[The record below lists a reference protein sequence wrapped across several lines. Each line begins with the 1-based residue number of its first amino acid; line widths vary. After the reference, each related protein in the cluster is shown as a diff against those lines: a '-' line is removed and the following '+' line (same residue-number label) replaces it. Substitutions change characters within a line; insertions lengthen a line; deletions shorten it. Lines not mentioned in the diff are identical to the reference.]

1 MNNKHGGGMAP
12 VDVTLSEKHSAR
24 FQLINYSKLELAI
37 PVYKYKCLRT
47 GITIV
52 FGEIEGPLVQ
62 GYFTL
67 ATEAHDDDGI
77 PHTLEHLIFLGSED
91 YPFKGVL
98 DLLANRCL
106 ASGTNAWTDID
117 HTCYTVSTAGSEG
130 FLSLLP
136 VYLDHILYPT
146 IKECG
151 FITEV
156 HHITYDAEDAG
167 VVYCEMQG
175 RENTGECI
183 VQRNLLENLYP
194 GKCGYKSETGGI
206 MKNLRESTTNNKI
219 RKYHHAFYRPEN
231 LLLLISGK
239 INHSSVFDV
248 LEPFIQKILSKG
260 NRGDYVRPWQ
270 SSIEPL
276 TRSLNNAVLFPSDE
290 ETNGIISVG
299 FRGPNCLK
307 DYIAC
312 DLLLKYLTDT
322 PISPLPK
329 EMVEIEDPF
338 CTDVSFD
345 MASHNEPSITISFE
359 NVPIEKM
366 EAEIIPSKL
375 DEVFNKL
382 LVDDNYLDLTRL
394 STFIERNKLH
404 IWSYLDN
411 YPHEKLS
418 TIIIEDFL
426 YGKTSADL
434 DQKLNKMSILRQI
447 QEEDIMFWKEI
458 LKKYLINGNRVIIRG
473 IPSIKKQEELA
484 NEEKERV
491 QERQRTLGEEG
502 LKKKAVELLNAK
514 VECET
519 KPPKELL
526 TSLKIPNSKYIQFY
540 PYETFTTKSAKQHSL
555 FKITN
560 SPIYMEADNISCKF
574 VYMYTFI
581 NTKDLPM
588 NLRMYLPI
596 MVDLLMNTTVICDG
610 IKIHHT
616 DIIAELEKDIVNWN
630 SEIGTSS
637 SSHFLCGTFSSVI
650 SIYFQVE
657 PKKYDKAIKWL
668 HNFLFNTEITKEKFS
683 ITLTKII
690 NEVSSYRRD
699 GNHMLKDILRN
710 VIYQN
715 NNNHYACSTLRQ
727 HKFLSNLQN
736 KIESEEGWSSV
747 TDDLNS
753 VKMILANPDNIKLH
767 LSADLQILC
776 ELKHNASS
784 LLEKLLPPNVEHSK
798 KLFETVF
805 DHEYILPNDEC
816 KIRACAVGMGAI
828 ESSYFIQVTDCIKDF
843 SHPDIPALLVFLQY
857 FTQLEGPMWKN
868 IRGLGHAYSYSITPR
883 PNEGLL
889 LLHFYRSVN
898 VPAAYRETKNIMES
912 HLINGAVW
920 DMTLFE
926 SAKCSV
932 IFEIAER
939 EKSIGDLITQSV
951 LFHFTN
957 LPPNYNRNLI
967 QKISEVTLEELPLIG
982 NKYVMPLFNPSY
994 TRTAMV
1000 CPPSKLDD
1008 VANEFKKMDIDM
1020 TIYRSL
1026 EDSILNDV
1034 A

>member
-1 MNNKHGGGMAP
+1 MYNERGEMAP
-12 VDVTLSEKHSAR
+12 VDVTLSEKHSNR
-24 FQLINYSKLELAI
+24 FQLINYSKLESAI

-47 GITIV
+47 GITVV
-52 FGEIEGPLVQ
+52 FGDIEGPLVQ

-67 ATEAHDDDGI
+67 ATEAHDGDGI

-106 ASGTNAWTDID
+106 ASGTNAWTDVD
-117 HTCYTVSTAGSEG
+117 HTCYTISTAGSEG

-151 FITEV
+151 FVTEV
-156 HHITYDAEDAG
+156 HHITYEAEDAG

-175 RENTGECI
+175 RENTGESI
-183 VQRNLLENLYP
+183 VSRNMLENLYP
-194 GKCGYKSETGGI
+194 GNCGYKSETGGI
-206 MKNLRESTTNNKI
+206 MKNLRESTTNDKI

-239 INHSSVFDV
+239 IDHSSVFDV

-270 SSIEPL
+270 NPVDPL
-276 TRSLNNAVLFPSDE
+276 TISSNNAVLFPSDE

-307 DYIAC
+307 DYIGC
-312 DLLLKYLTDT
+312 QLLLKYLTDT

-345 MASHNEPSITISFE
+345 MTSHNEPSITINFE

-375 DEVFNKL
+375 DEVLYKL
-382 LVDDNYLDLTRL
+382 LVDDGYLDLTRL
-394 STFIERNKLH
+394 RTFIKRNQLH
-404 IWSYLDN
+404 ILSYLDN

-418 TIIIEDFL
+418 SIIIEDFL

-434 DQKLNKMSILRQI
+434 EQKLNKMSILKQLDN
-447 QEEDIMFWKEI
+447 EEIIFWKGI
-458 LKKYLINGNRVIIRG
+458 LEKYFINGNRVIVRG

-491 QERQRTLGEEG
+491 QERQKTLGEEG

-519 KPPKELL
+519 KPPKDLL
-526 TSLKIPNSKYIQFY
+526 TSLKIPNIECIQFY
-540 PYETFTTKSAKQHSL
+540 SFKTFSTNSINQHDL

-560 SPIYMEADNISCKF
+560 APIYMEVDNIKSNF

-596 MVDLLMNTTVICDG
+596 MVDLLMKSTVICDG

-616 DIIAELEKDIVNWN
+616 DIIAELEKDIMCWN

-650 SIYFQVE
+650 SLFFQLE
-657 PKKYDKAIKWL
+657 PEKYDKGIKWL

-683 ITLTKII
+683 INLTKII

-699 GNHMLKDILRN
+699 GNHMLRDILRN
-710 VIYQN
+710 VIYN
-715 NNNHYACSTLRQ
+715 NNSNHYACSTLRQ

-736 KIESEEGWSSV
+736 KIESDEGWSSV
-747 TDDLNS
+747 TDDLNN
-753 VKMILANPDNIKLH
+753 VKMILANPDSIKMH
-767 LSADLQILC
+767 LSADLDKLC
-776 ELKHNASS
+776 EIKPDASA
-784 LLEKLLPPNVEHSK
+784 LLEKLLPPNVKYSAK
-798 KLFETVF
+798 PFETVF
-805 DHEYILPNDEC
+805 DYEYILPNNQC
-816 KIRACAVGMGAI
+816 TIRACAVGMGAI
-828 ESSYFIQVTDCIKDF
+828 ESSYFIQVVDCINDF
-843 SHPDIPALLVFLQY
+843 NHPDMPALLVFLQY

-898 VPAAYRETKNIMES
+898 VPAAYKETKNIMES
-912 HLINGAVW
+912 HLSSDAVW

-926 SAKCSV
+926 SAKCSIV
-932 IFEIAER
+932 FEIAER

-951 LFHFTN
+951 LFHFRN
-957 LPPNYNRNLI
+957 LSPDYNRNLI
-967 QKISEVTLEELPLIG
+967 KRISEVTLDDLPLIG
-982 NKYVMPLFNPSY
+982 NKYVMPLFNPTC

-1008 VANEFKKMDIDM
+1008 VASEFKKMDIDM
-1020 TIYRSL
+1020 TIYKSL
-1026 EDSILNDV
+1026 EDSILND
-1034 A
+1034 AA